1 MKISIRSGKFPLIAA
16 LYFLI
21 FWSFAVF
28 LYAEAGSPELKSD
41 PMRSVPGEPID
52 EKYCDVL
59 VVGAGSAGIPAAV
72 QSGRAGAQTILLE
85 MSGQCGGT
93 TVLAGIRYPG
103 LFHAWGKQIIAGI
116 GWELVQKAVELNG
129 DKMPDFSV
137 DHGPHHWKLSIPVN
151 TALYALL
158 AEELCLN
165 AGVEIRY
172 YETPCLLEKTNGNK
186 QTDPNQNTTKKSNV
200 TQTAKSNPS
209 PKESNLDSKKSNP
222 GSKKNNTDPKKSN
235 PGSNWKVTTCSQGKF
250 RTIYCREII
259 DCTGN
264 GSVAELAG
272 AKRVRAIEAQPGSI
286 FYTIDSGIDKKTAD
300 RAKIQALYKKALAQ
314 GRLHREDMFGGV
326 ERFLWY
332 PRPAGNR
339 TYVYGADN
347 STPQGRTDADIK
359 GRQSALRA
367 LRFIKTLPGGEN
379 ARLVEISQQT
389 GVRETWRVM
398 GRYVITAED
407 YRDGR
412 VWDDSIAYAFYPID
426 IHTRDGVAPQRL
438 KQGVVPTIPYRALI
452 ADHVEHLL
460 VAGRCMS
467 SDREASSALR
477 VQSICMAGGQAAG
490 AGAALAAKN
499 GIAPENVDLRQL
511 KDLLKKNGAIVPE
524 K

>member
-1 MKISIRSGKFPLIAA
+1 MKISIRWSKIPASAIML
-16 LYFLI
+16 FLI
-21 FWSFAVF
+21 FWSCVSF
-28 LYAEAGSPELKSD
+28 LNAAADSPESKGGSAPLI
-41 PMRSVPGEPID
+41 PCEPID
-52 EKYCDVL
+52 EAVCDVL
-59 VVGAGSAGIPAAV
+59 IVGAGSAGIPAAV
-72 QSGRAGAQTILLE
+72 QSGRAGAKTILLE

-137 DHGPHHWKLSIPVN
+137 DYGPHHWKLSIPVN

-158 AEELCLN
+158 AEELCLD

-172 YETPCLLEKTNGNK
+172 YETPCALEKQISRNK
-186 QTDPNQNTTKKSNV
+186 IKAADSDKIKAQNPKDHQTAQNKSN
-200 TQTAKSNPS
+200 
-209 PKESNLDSKKSNP
+209 
-222 GSKKNNTDPKKSN
+222 
-235 PGSNWKVTTCSQGKF
+235 SNWKVTTCSQGKF
-250 RTIYCREII
+250 RTIYCRQII

-272 AKRVRAIEAQPGSI
+272 AKRVRAIETQPGSI
-286 FYTIDSGIDKKTAD
+286 FYTVDSGIDKDKAN
-300 RAKIQALYKKALAQ
+300 RSQIQTLYKKALAE

-326 ERFLWY
+326 ERFLWQ

-359 GRQSALRA
+359 GRQSALRV

-379 ARLVEISQQT
+379 AKLVEISQQT

-407 YRDGR
+407 YRTGR

-426 IHTRDGVAPQRL
+426 IHTRGGVAPQRL
-438 KQGVVPTIPYRALI
+438 QKGVVPTIPYRALI
-452 ADHVEHLL
+452 ADHIENLF

-467 SDREASSALR
+467 SDRETSSALR

-490 AGAALAAKN
+490 AAAALAAQM
-499 GIAPENVDLRQL
+499 GIAPEKVDLRLL
-511 KDLLKKNGAIVPE
+511 KELLKKNGAIVPE